1 VAPALLGESTMHLHS
16 VSEFMTPA
24 PLTIAA
30 ERTLADAHQLM
41 RQARIRHL
49 PVFARGRLVGI
60 VSRSDLHLI
69 ETLKDVDPREVTVGE
84 AMSKDPYTAASSARL
99 ATVAQTMAS
108 RRIGATVITRAGR
121 PVGVFTTVDALRAL
135 ASLTGPRPKGFRSG
149 GRRRGPPART

>member
-1 VAPALLGESTMHLHS
+1 MRLHTVA
-16 VSEFMTPA
+16 EFMTPA

-60 VSRSDLHLI
+60 VSRSDLHLV

-84 AMSKDPYTAASSARL
+84 AMSKDPYTASTSARL
-99 ATVAQTMAS
+99 ATVAQRMAS
-108 RRIGATVITRAGR
+108 RRIGATVVTQRGR

-135 ASLTGPRPKGFRSG
+135 ASLATPGPRA
-149 GRRRGPPART
+149 GRRRARR

>member
-1 VAPALLGESTMHLHS
+1 MRLHT

-49 PVFARGRLVGI
+49 PVFAGGRLVGI
-60 VSRSDLHLI
+60 VSRSDLHLV
-69 ETLKDVDPREVTVGE
+69 ETLKDVDPREVTVRE
-84 AMSKDPYTAASSARL
+84 AMSKNPYTASSTARL
-99 ATVAQTMAS
+99 ATVARTMAS
-108 RRIGATVITRAGR
+108 RRIGATVVTRAGR

-135 ASLTGPRPKGFRSG
+135 ASLAGPPTKGSRSRA
-149 GRRRGPPART
+149 RRRASPART